1 MSDRGIVERALGSL
15 GKGFDITSDFRLKYC
30 KGEERLVLLNEK
42 ETRELNV
49 PGFGG
54 VKGVSDDIKCDKGD
68 RIRYQSDILDF
79 NHMSEF
85 FNQKCSVQGKI
96 PSGLFNSMFGFESGS
111 WAIDAAKTKCLG
123 VVGYYISLFVARID
137 RYPLLLSDEVR
148 NAVPST
154 WDPSALAR

>member
-54 VKGVSDDIKCDKGD
+54 VKGVSVDIKCDKGD

-79 NHMSEF
+79 NHVITLLRS
-85 FNQKCSVQGKI
+85 
-96 PSGLFNSMFGFESGS
+96 PS
-111 WAIDAAKTKCLG
+111 I
-123 VVGYYISLFVARID
+123 FVASCFRPNFINSIENYFVVSFTRSAYAD
-137 RYPLLLSDEVR
+137 SD
-148 NAVPST
+148 T
-154 WDPSALAR
+154 